1 MATMQSSNNLVLLSA
16 AFLLLVLLAAMCPTK
31 TTCRQ
36 LDDDQIIMR
45 LKHEDWMVKH
55 SRSYKDEA
63 EKERRLLIFNDN
75 ARLVEAF
82 NNNNNGKNAGFKLGL
97 NKFADLTNEEFRS
110 TYLGYKR
117 RHSSSLKQSTA
128 ATFRYADVSAV
139 PATMDWRKSGVVT
152 PVKDQA
158 KCVAA
163 MEGITKL
170 KTGKLISLSE
180 QELIDCDVEGEDGG
194 CEGGLMDNAFTF
206 IRAKGGLATEAQYP
220 YQAQDGTC
228 NKKRSS
234 SPAAKIKGYEDVPAN
249 SERAL
254 MQAVAHQPV
263 SVAIEGGGFMFQ
275 LYGSGVFEGSCGTE
289 LDHAVTAVGYGTNG
303 DGSKYWVLKNSW
315 GKGWGEDGYMRIK
328 KDVSETEGL
337 CGLAMEA
344 SYPTA

>member
-1 MATMQSSNNLVLLSA
+1 
-16 AFLLLVLLAAMCPTK
+16 
-31 TTCRQ
+31 
-36 LDDDQIIMR
+36 
-45 LKHEDWMVKH
+45 
-55 SRSYKDEA
+55 
-63 EKERRLLIFNDN
+63 
-75 ARLVEAF
+75 
-82 NNNNNGKNAGFKLGL
+82 
-97 NKFADLTNEEFRS
+97 
-110 TYLGYKR
+110 
-117 RHSSSLKQSTA
+117 
-128 ATFRYADVSAV
+128 
-139 PATMDWRKSGVVT
+139 
-152 PVKDQA
+152 
-158 KCVAA
+158 

-254 MQAVAHQPV
+254 M
-263 SVAIEGGGFMFQ
+263 
-275 LYGSGVFEGSCGTE
+275 SGVFEGSCGTE
-289 LDHAVTAVGYGTNG
+289 LDHAVTAVGY
-303 DGSKYWVLKNSW
+303 
-315 GKGWGEDGYMRIK
+315 GYMRIK